1 MLFTVTPYSL
11 IDMSSAAWTLHNLEN
26 GCHITN
32 FEERPSF
39 DFEGQEEAAVKE
51 AWARFQNSQSR
62 STPDAKRTLSA
73 GDIVCLSS
81 SKNDRLW
88 YMFTYDG
95 FEEISE
101 PDETIECGQCEG
113 TGTIEGG
120 LGGDGDDEECP
131 VCDGSG
137 EIIHPNFA

>member
-11 IDMSSAAWTLHNLEN
+11 IDISNAACVLKDRNKS
-26 GCHITN
+26 CHISN
-32 FEERPSF
+32 FEERPA
-39 DFEGQEEAAVKE
+39 FEIEGEEEPIIKE
-51 AWARFQNSQSR
+51 AWTRFQNSESH
-62 STPDAKRTLSA
+62 STPDAKRSLSA

-101 PDETIECGQCEG
+101 PDKTIECGQCEG
-113 TGTIEGG
+113 SGTIEGG

-137 EIIHPNFA
+137 EITHPDFA

>member
-11 IDMSSAAWTLHNLEN
+11 IDMSNAAWTVHNREN
-26 GCHITN
+26 DCHIAS
-32 FEERPSF
+32 FEERTSF
-39 DFEGQEEAAVKE
+39 DLEGQEEAVVKE
-51 AWARFQNSQSR
+51 TWARFQNSEGH
-62 STPDAKRTLSA
+62 STPDAKRSLSA

-88 YMFTYDG
+88 YMFTYEG

-101 PDETIECGQCEG
+101 PDEAIECGQCEG
-113 TGTIEGG
+113 IGTIEGG
-120 LGGDGDDEECP
+120 PGGDSDDEECP

-137 EIIHPNFA
+137 EIIHPDFD